1 MEWQEKFIL
10 TTLTVL
16 AGACMGYCM
25 YLDWKGSS
33 DPEGK
38 KKLREERRTAPRVE
52 ETTLPNLEDREAVQR
67 FFVKEFQL
75 GKELLDQG
83 KIEDA
88 VEHLCHAVA
97 VCTQPQVLLQAFQ
110 QELPPQVFRSIL
122 ERLPKIGHRL
132 VTSLNRSG

>member
-10 TTLTVL
+10 RTLTVL
-16 AGACMGYCM
+16 AGACMGYWM

-38 KKLREERRTAPRVE
+38 KKLREERRRAPRVE
-52 ETTLPNLEDREAVQR
+52 VNLPNLQDREAVQQ
-67 FFVKEFQL
+67 FFNREVQL
-75 GKELLDQG
+75 GEELLGQG

-122 ERLPKIGHRL
+122 ERLPEIGHRL
-132 VTSLNRSG
+132 LASLNRSG